1 MSCLRHTRH
10 RYTWTLL
17 DRTVVQRAAGTEW
30 EERLASDLR
39 MARKGK
45 GKGIIMPKFSI
56 VVPIY
61 NVESYIR
68 DCVESLMAQTLPE
81 IEIILVDDGS
91 PDNCGAII
99 DAYAEKDSRIRVIH
113 KANGGVSA
121 ARNDGLKVATGE
133 YVIFCDSDDMM
144 EVDACEKLYQAA
156 KEHDAD
162 VVVGD
167 VYRIIDGEKKYAQF
181 FNAPFYT
188 EERQVLDDLI
198 RVDFSRKY
206 CHAAPE
212 GGPAFGYGGPW
223 NKAVKKA
230 LLDRTGICFDTSLKG
245 IFDDILYTAYLYAE
259 AKSVAYITEPVYDYR
274 ILEGSVTHSYKEGI
288 LDINNAIFAAWD
300 AFLKTYGPDGR
311 FNEAYDALVIRRL
324 KGTLGTYFF
333 NKRNPHTLFKQK
345 KQLKALLKQ
354 EPYAGAIKRVDPR
367 KLINQYDLAVW
378 FMAKAGSATGL
389 QMVYNMFVFLK
400 K

>member
-1 MSCLRHTRH
+1 M
-10 RYTWTLL
+10 
-17 DRTVVQRAAGTEW
+17 
-30 EERLASDLR
+30 
-39 MARKGK
+39 
-45 GKGIIMPKFSI
+45 MPKFSI

-61 NVESYIR
+61 NVETYIR
-68 DCVESLMAQTLPE
+68 DCVESLQEQTLQE

-91 PDNCGAII
+91 PDNCGAIA
-99 DAYAEKDSRIRVIH
+99 DAYAEMDSRIKVIH
-113 KANGGVSA
+113 KSNGGVSA
-121 ARNDGLKVATGE
+121 ARNDGLKAAAGE

-144 EVDACEKLYQAA
+144 EADACEKLYQAA

-181 FNAPFYT
+181 FDAPFYT
-188 EERQVLDDLI
+188 EDRSVLDELV

-206 CHAAPE
+206 CHAAPA

-223 NKAVKKA
+223 NKAVKKEF
-230 LLDRTGICFDTSLKG
+230 LDRTGICFDTSLKG

-259 AKSVAYITEPVYDYR
+259 AKGVAYITEPVYDYR
-274 ILEGSVTHSYKEGI
+274 ILDGSVTHSYKASMLE
-288 LDINNAIFAAWD
+288 INEAIFAAWN
-300 AFLKTYGPDGR
+300 AFLKKYGPDGR
-311 FNEAYDALVIRRL
+311 FDAAYDALVIRRL

-333 NKRNPHTLFKQK
+333 NGKNPHTVAKQK
-345 KQLKALLKQ
+345 RQLKALLKQ
-354 EPYAGAIKRVDPR
+354 EPYAGAIKRVDPK

-378 FMAKAGSATGL
+378 MMAKAGSVTGL
-389 QMVYNMFVFLK
+389 QMVYQMFVLLK